1 MTKQEF
7 YIQLDILGESAI
19 KFLSPPGPLF
29 LHYCFFLSAL
39 SVVFCNSQGN
49 GRTNKPKVIDA
60 ESFVPF
66 VSQNRLGWKSS
77 LRSSSPT
84 FTSLLKAQRM
94 FLFWKMSIPQKWRYT
109 ENLSIFGSS
118 HYFVSYFARGRQPGA
133 AGQGSG
139 RTQKTSEKQEMWGN
153 SKQVFNLDHLLFSF
167 INSTSAGYPSLSL
180 WH

>member
-1 MTKQEF
+1 MYFFFFFLPSENELKMTKQEF

-84 FTSLLKAQRM
+84 FTSLSVKSSKDVFVLKNVHPSKMTIYREFKYFWFITLLC
-94 FLFWKMSIPQKWRYT
+94 FLLCK
-109 ENLSIFGSS
+109 G
-118 HYFVSYFARGRQPGA
+118 
-133 AGQGSG
+133 
-139 RTQKTSEKQEMWGN
+139 
-153 SKQVFNLDHLLFSF
+153 
-167 INSTSAGYPSLSL
+167 
-180 WH
+180 